1 MTKIFITYSNVNGII
16 RIFRNEDVIN
26 KLKNN
31 KGATN
36 NESCF
41 QKSKSKLRGC
51 RGY

>member
-1 MTKIFITYSNVNGII
+1 MTKLFYTYVKIGNNVQISI
-16 RIFRNEDVIN
+16 DEDAMN
-26 KLKNN
+26 KIKNN